1 MGYKP
6 KNFKPQHFYNQQL
19 LRSFYSTDLNLA
31 HTKQTPPPIQT
42 PQTSANMVRGEAS
55 IVKCHYKGKTED
67 FVIFVDD
74 VESAE
79 KWKTDKSIP
88 LAQVV
93 SSSRCS
99 SASKASKVPSTAPPT
114 KHSRPNSA
122 PARRKKLSIR
132 SSRREP
138 CKRLRVW
145 PAKAPRTTAWVPAP
159 ATKRLAPLH
168 PLLPHRRRVR
178 DVYNRHLTWAQEEIG
193 ILKPLVLTFAFD
205 G

>member
-1 MGYKP
+1 MGSTQSTWGYKP

-93 SSSRCS
+93 SSFKVFVSKQGKQGPLDG
-99 SASKASKVPSTAPPT
+99 ASNQTLETEFGTSQEGEVIKQIIEKGAMQETEGMARQGT
-114 KHSRPNSA
+114 KNDSMG
-122 PARRKKLSIR
+122 AR
-132 SSRREP
+132 
-138 CKRLRVW
+138 
-145 PAKAPRTTAWVPAP
+145 AG
-159 ATKRLAPLH
+159 H
-168 PLLPHRRRVR
+168 
-178 DVYNRHLTWAQEEIG
+178 
-193 ILKPLVLTFAFD
+193 
-205 G
+205 

>member
-1 MGYKP
+1 MGSTQSTWGYKP

-93 SSSRCS
+93 SSF
-99 SASKASKVPSTAPPT
+99 KV
-114 KHSRPNSA
+114 RQQ
-122 PARRKKLSIR
+122 ARQAR
-132 SSRREP
+132 SP
-138 CKRLRVW
+138 
-145 PAKAPRTTAWVPAP
+145 
-159 ATKRLAPLH
+159 
-168 PLLPHRRRVR
+168 RRRLQPNTR
-178 DVYNRHLTWAQEEIG
+178 DRIRHQPGGRSYQADHREGNHAID
-193 ILKPLVLTFAFD
+193 I
-205 G
+205 

>member
-1 MGYKP
+1 MG
-6 KNFKPQHFYNQQL
+6 KPQHFYNQQL

-31 HTKQTPPPIQT
+31 HTKQTPPQIQT

-93 SSSRCS
+93 SSFKVFV
-99 SASKASKVPSTAPPT
+99 SK
-114 KHSRPNSA
+114 
-122 PARRKKLSIR
+122 
-132 SSRREP
+132 
-138 CKRLRVW
+138 
-145 PAKAPRTTAWVPAP
+145 
-159 ATKRLAPLH
+159 
-168 PLLPHRRRVR
+168 
-178 DVYNRHLTWAQEEIG
+178 QEVIKQIIEKG
-193 ILKPLVLTFAFD
+193 TMQETE
-205 G
+205 GM

>member
-31 HTKQTPPPIQT
+31 HTNQTPPPIQT

-88 LAQVV
+88 PRSGRQLLQGV
-93 SSSRCS
+93 RQQ
-99 SASKASKVPSTAPPT
+99 
-114 KHSRPNSA
+114 
-122 PARRKKLSIR
+122 ARQAR
-132 SSRREP
+132 SP
-138 CKRLRVW
+138 
-145 PAKAPRTTAWVPAP
+145 
-159 ATKRLAPLH
+159 
-168 PLLPHRRRVR
+168 RRRLQPNTR
-178 DVYNRHLTWAQEEIG
+178 DRIRHQPGGRSYQADHREG
-193 ILKPLVLTFAFD
+193 NHARD
-205 G
+205 

>member
-93 SSSRCS
+93 SSFKVFVSKQGKQGPLDG
-99 SASKASKVPSTAPPT
+99 ASNQTLET
-114 KHSRPNSA
+114 EFG
-122 PARRKKLSIR
+122 PARRKKLSSR

-145 PAKAPRTTAWVPAP
+145 PDKAPRTTAW
-159 ATKRLAPLH
+159 
-168 PLLPHRRRVR
+168 
-178 DVYNRHLTWAQEEIG
+178 
-193 ILKPLVLTFAFD
+193 
-205 G
+205 

>member
-1 MGYKP
+1 MGSTQSTWGYKP

-88 LAQVV
+88 LVQFV
-93 SSSRCS
+93 SKQGKQGPLDG
-99 SASKASKVPSTAPPT
+99 ASNQTLETEFGTS
-114 KHSRPNSA
+114 
-122 PARRKKLSIR
+122 
-132 SSRREP
+132 
-138 CKRLRVW
+138 
-145 PAKAPRTTAWVPAP
+145 
-159 ATKRLAPLH
+159 
-168 PLLPHRRRVR
+168 
-178 DVYNRHLTWAQEEIG
+178 QEEEVIKQIIEKG
-193 ILKPLVLTFAFD
+193 TMQETEGMARQGTKNDSMGARA
-205 G
+205 GH

>member
-93 SSSRCS
+93 SSFKVFV
-99 SASKASKVPSTAPPT
+99 SKQGKQGPL
-114 KHSRPNSA
+114 RRLQPNTRDRIRHQPGGRSYQA
-122 PARRKKLSIR
+122 DHREGNHAR
-132 SSRREP
+132 
-138 CKRLRVW
+138 
-145 PAKAPRTTAWVPAP
+145 
-159 ATKRLAPLH
+159 
-168 PLLPHRRRVR
+168 
-178 DVYNRHLTWAQEEIG
+178 D
-193 ILKPLVLTFAFD
+193 
-205 G
+205 